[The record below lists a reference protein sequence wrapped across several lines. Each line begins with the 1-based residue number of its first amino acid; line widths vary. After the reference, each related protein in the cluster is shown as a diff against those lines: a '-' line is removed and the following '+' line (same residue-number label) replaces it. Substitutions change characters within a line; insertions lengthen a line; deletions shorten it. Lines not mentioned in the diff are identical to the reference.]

1 MDDWNPFE
9 PPPERP
15 GLPRVITD
23 GGVELKPGDRVRL
36 RPLGRADVFDIA
48 LNGMAATIVSIEQ
61 DLENRIHVAVTVD
74 EDPGSDLGMQGK
86 PGHRFF
92 FGIDEV
98 EPDRM
103 PAAGTSTMTRTMSP
117 LSHDEGDQH
126 CQTP

>member
-9 PPPERP
+9 PPQSP
-15 GLPRVITD
+15 GLARVITD

-36 RPLGRADVFDIA
+36 RPLGRADVFDVA

-61 DLENRIHVAVTVD
+61 DFENRIHVAVTID
-74 EDPGSDLGMQGK
+74 EDPGSDLGLEGK

-98 EPDRM
+98 EPD
-103 PAAGTSTMTRTMSP
+103 PLHTADASTKTETTHPISYNR
-117 LSHDEGDQH
+117 GDQ
-126 CQTP
+126 P